1 MLRTLTASLLVGA
14 AILPAAAGAKAD
26 LGSAISLRVVDRD
39 EATVQFASDQLPFK
53 ADGKTI
59 DARIVM
65 APGKKPG
72 KLRKV
77 GMHGDDTRY
86 ESLVKSKTAFRVGA
100 RYTVRL
106 KIAGQK
112 TIERQ
117 VKLIDARR

>member
-1 MLRTLTASLLVGA
+1 MLRTLTASLLAGA
-14 AILPAAAGAKAD
+14 AIIPATASAKVD
-26 LGSAISLRVVDRD
+26 LGGAISLRVVDRN
-39 EATVQFASDQLPFK
+39 EATVQFASDPLPLK

-65 APGKKPG
+65 AAGKRPG

-86 ESLVKSKTAFRVGA
+86 ESLVRSKKALRVGT
-100 RYTVRL
+100 RYTVKL
-106 KIAGQK
+106 EIAGQEP
-112 TIERQ
+112 IVRQ

>member
-14 AILPAAAGAKAD
+14 AILPASASAKVD
-26 LGSAISLRVVDRD
+26 LGGAISLRVVDRH
-39 EATVQFASDQLPFK
+39 EATVQFASDRLPLK

-77 GMHGDDTRY
+77 GRHGDDTRY
-86 ESLVKSKTAFRVGA
+86 ESRVRSKKAFRVGT

-112 TIERQ
+112 PIERR